1 MNDISV
7 VVVDGQRTFADALST
22 RLAAEPGLGMVL
34 VAESVTATRR
44 LLVGRRVDVVLLDS
58 ELPGSLAFAADLA
71 SPAGGTPG
79 EIKVVMLGAVPE
91 PAQIVAALRSGV
103 SGWVPKEDSV
113 ERLLGVVQ
121 VVMRG
126 ELSLPAAI
134 ESQVLRLLLE
144 DGAAQAPSR
153 NPLARLTP
161 RELEVLMLLAEG
173 ISRSEIA
180 QRMHL
185 SAHTIRSHLQNLMA
199 KLGVHSTLEAV
210 ALARHAWQRDANLR
224 NGTSRTGE
232 HHLLL
237 IR

>member
-22 RLAAEPGLGMVL
+22 RLAAEPGLGTVL
-34 VAESVTATRR
+34 VAESVTAARR

-58 ELPGSLAFAADLA
+58 ELPGGLPFAAELA
-71 SPAGGTPG
+71 SAAGGTPG
-79 EIKVVMLGAVPE
+79 GIRVVMLGAVPE
-91 PAQIVAALRSGV
+91 PAQIVVALRSGV

-134 ESQVLRLLLE
+134 GGQVLRLLLE
-144 DGAAQAPSR
+144 HGEAQAPFR

-161 RELEVLMLLAEG
+161 RELEVLTLLAEG

-210 ALARHAWQRDANLR
+210 ALARQAWQGDVNLR
-224 NGTSRTGE
+224 NGTPLRGQ
-232 HHLLL
+232 HLLL

>member
-58 ELPGSLAFAADLA
+58 ELPGGLAFAAELA

-79 EIKVVMLGAVPE
+79 GIKVVMLGAVPE

-113 ERLLGVVQ
+113 EQLLGVVQ

-134 ESQVLRLLLE
+134 GGPVLRLLLE
-144 DGAAQAPSR
+144 DGEAQAPSR

-161 RELEVLMLLAEG
+161 RELEVLALLAEG
-173 ISRSEIA
+173 ICRSEIA

-210 ALARHAWQRDANLR
+210 ALARQAWQGDANLR
-224 NGTSRTGE
+224 NGTPRGE
-232 HHLLL
+232 RLLL